1 MKATMSGF
9 DNNNP
14 YAASNVTDD
23 FNFQQNQTLISVPDY
38 LVPSILATL
47 FCCQLFG
54 IIAIV
59 YSALATGEKGSGNYQ
74 KAMSY
79 ANNAK
84 TFLIVAVVCG
94 VLTWLC
100 MISFMI
106 LPVILQELR

>member
-1 MKATMSGF
+1 MSNF
-9 DNNNP
+9 DNNP
-14 YAASNVTDD
+14 YAANNVADD
-23 FNFQQNQTLISVPDY
+23 YSFQHQEPVNVPDY
-38 LVPSILATL
+38 LIPSILATI

-59 YSALATGEKGSGNYQ
+59 FSALASGEKSAGNYQ

-84 TFLIVAVVCG
+84 TFLIVAVACG

-106 LPVILQELR
+106 LPVILQSMQ

>member
-1 MKATMSGF
+1 MS
-9 DNNNP
+9 DYDNNP

-23 FNFQQNQTLISVPDY
+23 YNFQQNQAPVNVPDY
-38 LVPSILATL
+38 LIPSVLATL

-59 YSALATGEKGSGNYQ
+59 YSAMASGEKSTGNYQ
-74 KAMSY
+74 KAMSH

-94 VLTWLC
+94 GLTWLC

-106 LPVILQELR
+106 LPLFLQGMH

>member
-1 MKATMSGF
+1 MSDG
-9 DNNNP
+9 DNNP
-14 YAASNVTDD
+14 YSVSNVTDD
-23 FNFQQNQTLISVPDY
+23 FNFQYGETPVNVPDY
-38 LVPSILATL
+38 LVPSILVTL

-59 YSALATGEKGSGNYQ
+59 FSALASGEKSSGNYQ
-74 KAMSY
+74 KAMGY

-84 TFLIVAVVCG
+84 TFLIVGVVCG

-106 LPVILQELR
+106 LPFVLQD